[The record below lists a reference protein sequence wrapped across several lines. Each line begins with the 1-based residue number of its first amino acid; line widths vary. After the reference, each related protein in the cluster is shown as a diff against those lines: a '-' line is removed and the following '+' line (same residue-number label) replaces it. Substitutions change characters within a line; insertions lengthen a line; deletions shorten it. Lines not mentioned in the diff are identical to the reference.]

1 MWANEL
7 IQAIAD
13 RNVCIE
19 FEEIRSKIELRPLEH
34 RCIQAHIV
42 LKPPRMCSRDQD
54 RCVFMI
60 TGRHLT
66 MVVVLI
72 VQCSYENPLLVKL
85 SVLNR
90 KYIHVRR
97 SFEEVYFLVG
107 LNGLWCVDWQV
118 LVGVYREQH
127 LPDVCLP
134 TKQNTRINKVLSG
147 FICFIC
153 IVSDHPCNNRHQ

>member
-1 MWANEL
+1 
-7 IQAIAD
+7 
-13 RNVCIE
+13 
-19 FEEIRSKIELRPLEH
+19 
-34 RCIQAHIV
+34 
-42 LKPPRMCSRDQD
+42 MCSR
-54 RCVFMI
+54 VLGTGIGAYFMVP
-60 TGRHLT
+60 GLHLT
-66 MVVVLI
+66 MIVILI
-72 VQCSYENPLLVKL
+72 VQCSNETPLLVKL

-97 SFEEVYFLVG
+97 GFEEVYFLVG

-147 FICFIC
+147 FNCFIC
-153 IVSDHPCNNRHQ
+153 IVSDHPCNKRHQ